1 METMSKVVVTRR
13 GRKHRVTSGGPTATL
28 SVTVTTS
35 RGRDSWMHELE
46 ARSPAELRQLV
57 NRDLDELVGQVWGG
71 V

>member
-1 METMSKVVVTRR
+1 METVSKVVVTRR
-13 GRKHRVTSGGPTATL
+13 GRKRRATDGGPTATL

-35 RGRDSWMHELE
+35 GGRSSWMHELE